1 MLKRVKT
8 GETSP
13 ARSRLYA
20 TGISLATLLISG
32 CGAAQ
37 IPTNAPYSTLSSVTR
52 PARKIDLL
60 YVAGH
65 TNSFAYV
72 YMLSYPQLKIVG
84 KIAKQINGLCSDS
97 HGNVYMT
104 QAYHSTSTIF
114 EYAHDTTKPFATLSD
129 PGEGASACAIDPT
142 TANLAV
148 ANKDDS
154 TVVIYQ
160 RARGTPKKYYIFF
173 SPDYVAYDPK
183 GNLYALGGGGAAFA
197 VLDDGRFRRVVLSRH
212 VEDSMGVQWDGM
224 YMVIG
229 DAGTTYSN
237 GALRQYTITG
247 RKGVEEGYVKL
258 GEQGDN
264 FLIDGSTL
272 IVSAEEY
279 DTMYVFAYPGGGNP
293 VRTIS
298 SVSGPGSMTISVP
311 Q

>member
-1 MLKRVKT
+1 
-8 GETSP
+8 
-13 ARSRLYA
+13 
-20 TGISLATLLISG
+20 
-32 CGAAQ
+32 
-37 IPTNAPYSTLSSVTR
+37 
-52 PARKIDLL
+52 
-60 YVAGH
+60 
-65 TNSFAYV
+65 
-72 YMLSYPQLKIVG
+72 
-84 KIAKQINGLCSDS
+84 
-97 HGNVYMT
+97 
-104 QAYHSTSTIF
+104 
-114 EYAHDTTKPFATLSD
+114 
-129 PGEGASACAIDPT
+129 
-142 TANLAV
+142 
-148 ANKDDS
+148 
-154 TVVIYQ
+154 
-160 RARGTPKKYYIFF
+160 
-173 SPDYVAYDPK
+173 
-183 GNLYALGGGGAAFA
+183 
-197 VLDDGRFRRVVLSRH
+197 
-212 VEDSMGVQWDGM
+212 MGVQWDGT